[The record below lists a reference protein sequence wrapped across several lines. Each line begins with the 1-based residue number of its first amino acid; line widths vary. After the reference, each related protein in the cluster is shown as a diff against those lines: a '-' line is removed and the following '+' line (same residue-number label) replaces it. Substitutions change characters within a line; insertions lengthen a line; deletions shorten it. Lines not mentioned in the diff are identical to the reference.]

1 MKTTKVDHF
10 LSLSEKK
17 KSNHAIF
24 LGCGP
29 SINEIKDF
37 HVEQLKRLDVW
48 TSNSWIIHN
57 SIVPDFYHV
66 EVKAHRS
73 GPIFKRL
80 CAEKASE
87 YRDVN
92 WIIDATR
99 PHLLEYVRPDLYT
112 NLYAYSKYYRQ
123 ETSGVYSL
131 HPQAVAVSNNA
142 SLTVILDLMARMNYD
157 KIYFLGVDMNSS
169 EYFWTHNA
177 HYKSVE
183 IPDIIMSCKPD
194 ERDPKSHHPTVK
206 LKNFIPDF
214 GKAQNIE
221 MINLSKNSLLTETM
235 TTCSM
240 DELDNV

>member
-1 MKTTKVDHF
+1 
-10 LSLSEKK
+10 
-17 KSNHAIF
+17 
-24 LGCGP
+24 
-29 SINEIKDF
+29 
-37 HVEQLKRLDVW
+37 
-48 TSNSWIIHN
+48 
-57 SIVPDFYHV
+57 
-66 EVKAHRS
+66 
-73 GPIFKRL
+73 
-80 CAEKASE
+80 
-87 YRDVN
+87 
-92 WIIDATR
+92 
-99 PHLLEYVRPDLYT
+99 
-112 NLYAYSKYYRQ
+112 
-123 ETSGVYSL
+123 L